1 MCTLQVNSVYTSS
14 LVIKKIKGQTIIFNE
29 ENFENKV
36 FKIGFM
42 HLKKKK
48 NSNWKQNSPRQ
59 KCKNQ
64 LYTSYAESF

>member
-29 ENFENKV
+29 GSFESKV

-48 NSNWKQNSPRQ
+48 EKF
-59 KCKNQ
+59 KLETK
-64 LYTSYAESF
+64 LTKTKI